1 MRPARQGDTVRVH
14 YCGKLQDG
22 SVFDVSFDREP
33 VQFTIGKGQVIPG
46 FEEAVVGMN
55 PGDSKTTEL
64 PVEKA
69 FGPYRE
75 GMATVVNRSQFAGHW
90 HIEPRVGQRVQIPQ
104 PDGPPMNIIVTAV
117 TESEVTLD
125 ANHPLAGKDVTFD
138 ITLVDVVRK
147 TPSKKTKKAAD

>member
-1 MRPARQGDTVRVH
+1 MRPAKQGDTVRVH
-14 YCGKLQDG
+14 YRGRLRDG

-75 GMATVVNRSQFAGHW
+75 GMATVVHKSQFAGYW

-104 PDGPPMNIIVTAV
+104 SDGPPMNVTVTEV
-117 TESEVTLD
+117 TESAVTLD
-125 ANHPLAGKDVTFD
+125 ANHPLAGKDLSFD
-138 ITLVDVVRK
+138 IKLIDIVREA
-147 TPSKKTKKAAD
+147 PSKRAVD

>member
-1 MRPARQGDTVRVH
+1 MRPAKQGDTVRVH
-14 YCGKLQDG
+14 YRGRLRYG

-75 GMATVVNRSQFAGHW
+75 GMATVVHKSQFAGHW
-90 HIEPRVGQRVQIPQ
+90 HFEPRVGQRVQIPQ
-104 PDGPPMNIIVTAV
+104 SDGPPMNVTVTEV
-117 TESEVTLD
+117 TESAVTLD
-125 ANHPLAGKDVTFD
+125 ANHPLAGKDLSFD
-138 ITLVDVVRK
+138 IKLIDIVREA
-147 TPSKKTKKAAD
+147 PSKRAVD